1 MSARRPGPIRRFF
14 GFLWGAVDLSR
25 RVVVNL
31 LFLAIVVF
39 VAAAWFFEGRP
50 TLNDNTVL
58 VLDIKGP
65 IVEQYTGAAGEAALA
80 QTLLERERETQLRDI
95 LTALDAAATD
105 SRITRVLLL
114 LDDFEGAGMPT
125 LHEVA
130 AALERVKAAG
140 KQVVAWGSSYD
151 QRQYYMAAHADEIYM
166 HPFGTVLLRGFG
178 GYRNYYR
185 DALDRLGITVN
196 VFKVGKY
203 KSFAE
208 PFVQNEP
215 SPQAQEDEQ
224 QLLDDLWQ
232 QYTTA
237 VEAAR
242 RLPAGSIGRLIDELP
257 QRFAAVKGDAAQLA
271 LREKLIDGLKTR
283 DELRA
288 MLIERGAVD
297 TEHKT
302 FRQIGLA
309 SYVALQ
315 PQPARGDVVAVVV
328 AAGDIIDGDAPQGM
342 IGGRSTSELVRRA
355 REDDR
360 VKAVVLRVDSPGGSA
375 FGAELIRR
383 ELELTRQ
390 AGKPV
395 VVSFGDVAA
404 SGGYWISMAA
414 DEVIADPATVTG
426 SIGVFALLPSVDK
439 AMDKLSLHTAGVT
452 TTWLAGAG
460 DPRRP
465 LDPRVGE
472 LIQTGVS
479 HSYDEF
485 IRLAAAA
492 RGTTPDK
499 INEIAQGRVWT
510 GRQAKDQ
517 RLVDRLGSYTDALKD
532 AATRANLG
540 QDFHVAYVER
550 EPRGVDR
557 LLAFL
562 FGETARALQARL
574 GWNPADLAGPAART
588 QTARDLAWLQR
599 AAAKPFQAV
608 AHCLC
613 EPL

>member
-14 GFLWGAVDLSR
+14 GFLWRAVDFSR
-25 RVVVNL
+25 RVVLNL
-31 LFLAIVVF
+31 LFLAIVIF
-39 VAAAWFFEGRP
+39 IAAAWFVEGRP

-95 LTALDAAATD
+95 LAALDAAAKD

-125 LHEVA
+125 LREVVA
-130 AALERVKAAG
+130 ALKRVKAAG
-140 KQVVAWGSSYD
+140 KQVVAWGSSFD
-151 QRQYYMAAHADEIYM
+151 QRQYYIAAHADEVYL
-166 HPFGTVLLRGFG
+166 HPFGTILLRGFG
-178 GYRNYYR
+178 GYRNYYH

-208 PFVQNEP
+208 PFVQNGP
-215 SPQAQEDEQ
+215 SPEAQEDEQ
-224 QLLDDLWQ
+224 HLLDDLWQ

-242 RLPAGSIGRLIDELP
+242 RLPEGSIGRLIDELP
-257 QRFAAVKGDAAQLA
+257 QRFAAVNGDAAQLA
-271 LREKLIDGLKTR
+271 LKEKLVDGLKTR

-288 MLIERGAVD
+288 MLVERGAVD
-297 TEHKT
+297 AEHKT

-315 PQPARGDVVAVVV
+315 PQPARGDVVGVVV

-342 IGGRSTSELVRRA
+342 IGGRSTAELVRRA
-355 REDDR
+355 REDER

-414 DEVIADPATVTG
+414 DEVITDPATVTG

-439 AMDKLSLHTAGVT
+439 AMDKLSLHTAGAT
-452 TTWLAGAG
+452 TTWLGGAG

-465 LDPRVGE
+465 LDPRVGD
-472 LIQTGVS
+472 LIQTGVA
-479 HSYDEF
+479 HSYDQF

-492 RGTTPDK
+492 RGTTPDR
-499 INEIAQGRVWT
+499 INEVAQGRVWT

-517 RLVDRLGSYTDALKD
+517 QLVDRLGSYTDALKD
-532 AATRANLG
+532 AAARANLG
-540 QDFHVAYVER
+540 EDFHVAYIER

-562 FGETARALQARL
+562 FGESARALQARL
-574 GWNPADLAGPAART
+574 GWNPVDLLGSIAHKQA
-588 QTARDLAWLQR
+588 ARDLEWLQR
-599 AAAKPFQAV
+599 AASDPFHAV